1 MKKFFSSRKKKAIIS
16 AVAAGICFSSN
27 VEASEQFNIDWD
39 GKNIFNVKYYGASDY
54 NASRATIFKGS
65 GTTGLAYDLS
75 SDLKSGLNKALK
87 WWAEILGPGAN
98 ISQPAQYFVGTND
111 ERNASAG
118 AWKHK
123 YNFADIF
130 QSGQTVPQIDDIDEI
145 VDNQDYY
152 DSTGFAVGRIIIGQ
166 NFVMDYLKDG
176 NYGWAKTEYYANPTP
191 ELIIGTD
198 ISAVMYHE
206 IGHSLGI
213 IAENNMV
220 NTTLPGKNYVPGYFN
235 NFDEK
240 NFTAHLYNQY
250 GQKATP
256 NTVIL
261 QSEDDVSAFRQY
273 IAEDP
278 DPTGQITADN
288 DIFVVPNSPK
298 EILTGKIYLYFAG
311 DNVTEVL
318 DGKTFTRG
326 DGQQISGIPINLW
339 DPIRLNN
346 GQIAYYPEFSH
357 SELERSMMSH
367 QNYRSYVN
375 FMETELALLQDIG
388 YNIDRKN
395 FYGRSIY
402 NDGLTLTNYQGFSKR
417 ENGKY
422 VDGYNNSTFGIG
434 LHVYGSN
441 NNITQAG
448 NIFSNGA
455 GGVGVRVDGVNNT
468 ITVPKGTEIHADG
481 SYNDGVLISYGKNHN
496 VNIEGTV
503 TATGESGNALSFNF
517 GSNSLGSNFEYR
529 GSFMRYIRS
538 TLNNEVVMAK
548 NLGFNE
554 FNHSNDMWSFSD
566 KENGDLNAPMVNTV
580 NISGKLIAN
589 PDNYGKA
596 IYIDMTSFVDTI
608 NINDG
613 AEITG
618 GIMSQWKHY
627 SPYAGFYDNETP
639 YESGVK
645 GSDGNILTDKNGNPY
660 TIEGLKIQYNG
671 GNYLY
676 TKYIPDLVTKL
687 NFNNTMAY
695 SGDIWGYD
703 NIKMNV
709 NGNLVYGGSAD
720 VVNVNV
726 AKGASLFG
734 GNFTL
739 YDMSENVAEGFSD
752 ETTGKFYNHGTI
764 GSAYNDQSMTINGDL
779 ISDGTLSGYGGGN
792 LGNIVVN
799 GAANVEGSIA
809 AATNILPDETMTILT
824 ADTVTGNLK
833 NSSTAEKI
841 SGMLSAT
848 GKIEN
853 NQISVTAKA
862 ENNLGELTSEQMQ
875 NFNAVNKMFTNLQND
890 SRKSELRTI
899 YSLDGENAKNSLEQI
914 GNSDSAQM
922 MSATQQNSVVNRV
935 ISDRLATA
943 FSMQDFNFDVG
954 GNNFAD
960 DDENNLALSVN
971 ATAPMPVENN
981 FWLKFTKNWGEL
993 RGGAD
998 YHGQAISGGYD
1009 KKFGENWRGGLFVSY
1024 NATNLGAKNSSGNIY
1039 DTRFGIYAGYHK
1051 NVDDAFV
1058 YIDGG
1063 KIRNKLTRNISTL
1076 GLSTDA
1082 KYNSNIFEIGG
1093 EYKRNLTPDKNFSI
1107 SPYINLQY
1115 SHLKQNGYSE
1125 EGAGI
1130 FNQQVNSK
1138 TNNYLAGQLGVEYK
1152 RQFNRGNY
1160 AARIGVKHAFTGA
1173 NPELNFNYEGDAN
1186 NSYTLKNNQDKTH
1199 FVISLNGENEFA
1211 KNWLIGGDIQFQKG
1225 SHDRDLSASIM
1236 LRKVW

>member
-1 MKKFFSSRKKKAIIS
+1 MKDFLSAKKKKAIIS
-16 AVAAGICFSSN
+16 AVAAGICFSGFLPKN
-27 VEASEQFNIDWD
+27 AEAVEQFNIDWD
-39 GKNIFNVKYYGASDY
+39 GKNIFNVKYYGLSDY
-54 NASRATIFKGS
+54 TASRASFFYDGKHTPLK
-65 GTTGLAYDLS
+65 YDLT
-75 SDLKSGLNKALK
+75 SDIKSGLNKAFK

-98 ISQPAQYFVGTND
+98 ISQPAQYFVGTD
-111 ERNASAG
+111 DNANAG
-118 AWKHK
+118 ANALHSK

-130 QSGQTVPQIDDIDEI
+130 RSGQTVPQFDDVADYQ
-145 VDNQDYY
+145 DNQDYY
-152 DSTGFAVGRIIIGQ
+152 KQNGFALGKIVIGQ
-166 NFVMDYLKDG
+166 NIVMDYLHDG
-176 NYGWAKTEYYANPTP
+176 NYGWANSEYYASPTP
-191 ELIIGTD
+191 ELIIGSD

-213 IAENNMV
+213 GAETNIKM
-220 NTTLPGKNYVPGYFN
+220 TTLPGKNYLFATFKD
-235 NFDEK
+235 FDEK

-256 NTVIL
+256 NAVIL
-261 QSEDDVSAFRQY
+261 PSEDDVSDFKQF

-278 DPTGQITADN
+278 DPLGQVTADN
-288 DIFVVPNSPK
+288 DIFVVSNSRDDK
-298 EILTGKIYLYFAG
+298 LTGKIYLYFAG

-339 DPIRLNN
+339 DPIEFN
-346 GQIAYYPEFSH
+346 GELAYYPEFSH
-357 SELERSMMSH
+357 SELARSMMSH

-375 FMETELALLQDIG
+375 FMEAELAALQDIG

-417 ENGKY
+417 ENGEY

-448 NIFSNGA
+448 NIFANGA
-455 GGVGVRVDGVNNT
+455 GAVGVRVDGVNNT

-481 SYNDGVLISYGKNHN
+481 SYNDGILIAYGKNHN

-503 TATGESGNALSFNF
+503 TATGESSNALSFNF
-517 GSNSLGSNFEYR
+517 GSNALGADIEYR
-529 GSFMRYIRS
+529 GSFMRYLKGHSNGEI
-538 TLNNEVVMAK
+538 TGTK
-548 NLGFNE
+548 NLGLNE
-554 FNHSNDMWSFSD
+554 IHQSSDIWSFSD
-566 KENGDLNAPMVNTV
+566 QENGDLNAPMVNTV

-589 PDNYGKA
+589 PENFGKA
-596 IYIDMTSFVDTI
+596 IYIDMSSFVDTI

-618 GIMSQWKHY
+618 DIMSQWKHY
-627 SPYAGFYDNETP
+627 SPYIGFFDYETP
-639 YESGVK
+639 YTE
-645 GSDGNILTDKNGNPY
+645 TDANGK
-660 TIEGLKIQYNG
+660 TIKSLEGLKIQYNG
-671 GNYLY
+671 KNYLY

-695 SGDIWGYD
+695 SGDIFGWD
-703 NIKMNV
+703 NMKMNV
-709 NGNLVYGGSAD
+709 NGNLIYGGSAN

-726 AKGASLFG
+726 AKGATLFG
-734 GNFTL
+734 GNFTVN
-739 YDMSENVAEGFSD
+739 DMSENIAEGFSD

-764 GSAYNDQSMTINGDL
+764 GNLKITGNL
-779 ISDGTLSGYGGGN
+779 VSDGILTEGIEVSGN
-792 LGNIVVN
+792 
-799 GAANVEGSIA
+799 ANVEGSTA
-809 AATNILPDETMTILT
+809 AAKNILPDETMTILT
-824 ADTVTGNLK
+824 ADSITGNLK

-848 GKIEN
+848 GNIEN

-862 ENNLGELTSEQMQ
+862 ENNLGDLNSEQMQ
-875 NFNAVNKMFTNLQND
+875 SFDAVNRMFTNLQND
-890 SRKSELRTI
+890 DRKSELRTI
-899 YSLDGENAKNSLEQI
+899 YNLDGENAKNALEQI
-914 GNSDSAQM
+914 GTTGSIEM
-922 MSATQQNSVVNRV
+922 MSAAQQNTVANRV

-960 DDENNLALSVN
+960 GENNLVFGVS

-981 FWLKFTKNWGEL
+981 FWIKFTKNWGEL
-993 RGGAD
+993 KGGTN

-1009 KKFGENWRGGLFVSY
+1009 KKFGENWRGGIFVSY
-1024 NATNLGAKNSSGNIY
+1024 DATGLGAKNSSGNIY
-1039 DTRFGIYAGYHK
+1039 DTRFGIYAGFHK
-1051 NVDDAFV
+1051 NVDDAFI

-1076 GLSTDA
+1076 GLAADA

-1093 EYKRNLTPDKNFSI
+1093 EYKRNLTPDKNFSL

-1115 SHLKQNGYSE
+1115 SHLKQNSYSE
-1125 EGAGI
+1125 TGAGI

-1138 TNNYLAGQLGVEYK
+1138 SNNYFAGQLGIEYK
-1152 RQFNRGNY
+1152 KIFSKGNY
-1160 AARIGVKHAFTGA
+1160 AARIGIKHAFTGA
-1173 NPELNFNYEGDAN
+1173 NPELNFSYEGDAN
-1186 NSYTLKNNQDKTH
+1186 NFYTLKNNQDKTH

-1225 SHDRDLSASIM
+1225 SHDRDLSASVM

>member
-1 MKKFFSSRKKKAIIS
+1 MKNFLSARKKKAIIV
-16 AVAAGICFSSN
+16 AVAAGICFSGSAEA
-27 VEASEQFNIDWD
+27 VEQVNIGWD
-39 GKNIFNVKYYGASDY
+39 GKTLFNIKYYGASDY
-54 NASRATIFKGS
+54 TDSRAAFFTDGNN
-65 GTTGLAYDLS
+65 TPLNYDLT
-75 SDLKSGLNKALK
+75 SDIKSGLNKAFK
-87 WWAEILGPGAN
+87 WWAEILGPGAI
-98 ISQPAQYFVGTND
+98 ISQPAQYFVGTYSN
-111 ERNASAG
+111 RNAAALALQS
-118 AWKHK
+118 K

-130 QSGQTVPQIDDIDEI
+130 QSGQTVPQFDDVADYQ
-145 VDNQDYY
+145 DNKDYY
-152 DSTGFAVGRIIIGQ
+152 KENGFALGKIFIGQ
-166 NFVMDYLKDG
+166 NIAFDYLNNG
-176 NYGWAKTEYYANPTP
+176 NYGWANSEYYASPTP
-191 ELIIGTD
+191 ELIIGND

-213 IAENNMV
+213 GAETNIKM
-220 NTTLPGKNYVPGYFN
+220 TTLPGKNYLFATFKDFN
-235 NFDEK
+235 EK
-240 NFTAHLYNQY
+240 SFTAHLYNQY

-256 NTVIL
+256 NAVIL
-261 QSEDDVSAFRQY
+261 PSEDDVSEFKQL

-278 DPTGQITADN
+278 DPDGQVTADS
-288 DIFVVPNSPK
+288 DIFVVSNSRDDK
-298 EILTGKIYLYFAG
+298 LTGKIYLYFAG

-339 DPIRLNN
+339 DPIEFN
-346 GQIAYYPEFSH
+346 GELAYYSEFSH
-357 SELERSMMSH
+357 SELARSMMSH

-375 FMETELALLQDIG
+375 FMEAELAVLQDIG

-417 ENGKY
+417 ENGQY

-455 GGVGVRVDGVNNT
+455 GAVGVRVDGVNNT
-468 ITVPKGTEIHADG
+468 ITVAKDTEIHADG
-481 SYNDGVLISYGKNHN
+481 SDSDGVLIAYGKNHN

-503 TATGESGNALSFNF
+503 TATGESSNALSFNF
-517 GSNSLGSNFEYR
+517 GSNALGADMEYR
-529 GSFMRYIRS
+529 GSFMRYLKQFENGEITS
-538 TLNNEVVMAK
+538 TK
-548 NLGFNE
+548 NLGLNE
-554 FNHSNDMWSFSD
+554 IHRSSDIWSFSD
-566 KENGDLNAPMVNTV
+566 QENGDLNAPMVNTV

-596 IYIDMTSFVDTI
+596 IYIDMSSFVDTI

-613 AEITG
+613 AELTG
-618 GIMSQWKHY
+618 GITSQWKHY
-627 SPYAGFYDNETP
+627 SPLIGFFDYETP
-639 YESGVK
+639 YKE
-645 GSDGNILTDKNGNPY
+645 TDANGN
-660 TIEGLKIQYNG
+660 TTKSLEGLKLQYNG
-671 GNYLY
+671 GEYLY

-695 SGDIWGYD
+695 NGNIWGYD
-703 NIKMNV
+703 NMKMNV
-709 NGNLVYGGSAD
+709 NGNLIYGGDAS

-726 AKGASLFG
+726 AKGAGLFG
-734 GNFTL
+734 GNFTVN
-739 YDMSENVAEGFSD
+739 DMTENMAEGFSD
-752 ETTGKFYNHGTI
+752 DTTGKFFNHGTI
-764 GSAYNDQSMTINGDL
+764 GAAYNNQSMTINGNL

-799 GAANVEGSIA
+799 GSANVDGSIA
-809 AATNILPDETMTILT
+809 AATNILPDETMTILQ
-824 ADTVTGNLK
+824 ADSITGNLK

-853 NQISVTAKA
+853 NQIFVTAKA
-862 ENNLGELTSEQMQ
+862 ENNLGDLNSQQMQ
-875 NFNAVNKMFTNLQND
+875 TFTALNNMNANLKND
-890 SRKSELRTI
+890 GRKSELRAI
-899 YSLDGENAKNSLEQI
+899 YNFDGETAKNSLEQI
-914 GNSDSAQM
+914 GNSDASQM
-922 MSATQQNSVVNRV
+922 MSATQQNSVANRV

-943 FSMQDFNFDVG
+943 FSMQDFNFNVG

-960 DDENNLALSVN
+960 GDENNLVLGVS

-993 RGGAD
+993 RGGAN

-1024 NATNLGAKNSSGNIY
+1024 NATGLGAENSSGNIY

-1051 NVDDAFV
+1051 NVDDAFI

-1063 KIRNKLTRNISTL
+1063 KIRNKLTRNISSL
-1076 GLSTDA
+1076 GLTADS

-1093 EYKRNLTPDKNFSI
+1093 EYKRNLTPDKNFAI

-1115 SHLKQNGYSE
+1115 SRLKQNSYSE

-1138 TNNYLAGQLGVEYK
+1138 SNNYFAGQLGVEYK
-1152 RQFNRGNY
+1152 RNFSTGNY

-1199 FVISLNGENEFA
+1199 FIISLNGENEFA

-1225 SHDRDLSASIM
+1225 RHDRDLSASIM